1 MRHVHRAVLLL
12 TFGML
17 AACGSDRDADRCRDD
32 EYIRVPVSVP
42 YAWHFEGRTEALH
55 EAVTAAL
62 IEGNRFAAQP
72 WKGTRTQEGHARLWC
87 WYDSEDDSM
96 ARLTALSMELGL
108 RDADAWLTQATASP
122 NDAAKAAILT
132 QLLWSHTEQALPLW
146 MALMSG
152 DGRGLHV
159 SALKSL
165 AHRDHPTVMKVVV
178 QAMSTSGYPGDGL
191 LGAPFEH
198 DLEGWAA
205 AQRSRLWTVR
215 WPTYWLLGLGAPDDT
230 SVVDRIRE
238 WHTLGEE
245 LAATER
251 AMALRE

>member
-1 MRHVHRAVLLL
+1 MLLL
-12 TFGML
+12 SFAML
-17 AACGSDRDADRCRDD
+17 AACGSARDADRCRDD

-42 YAWHFEGRTEALH
+42 YAWDFNGQPQALH

-62 IEGNRFAAQP
+62 AEGDRFAAEP
-72 WKGTRTQEGHARLWC
+72 WQGTRTQEGHARLGC

-96 ARLTALSMELGL
+96 ARLAALSTELGL
-108 RDADAWLTQATASP
+108 RDADAWMARAAASP
-122 NDAAKAAILT
+122 NDAAKAAILG
-132 QLLWSHTEQALPLW
+132 QLLQTHTEQALPAW

-152 DGRGLHV
+152 DGKGLHV

-165 AHRDHPTVMKVVV
+165 AHRDHPAAMKAVV
-178 QAMSTSGYPGDGL
+178 QAIKTSGYPGDGL
-191 LGAPFEH
+191 LGAPFDH

-205 AQRSRLWTVR
+205 AQRDRLSTVR

-251 AMALRE
+251 WMELRE